1 MRKNNKNTPTIVLA
15 SALILVTAI
24 LTVVL
29 VLFISGNNH
38 KVEKGPVVVTIDGT
52 KIYENQFRFFSTL
65 LLDQENAQYRLED
78 ESDLTALNETLKQD
92 TLNFAKEY
100 IYRLREAKAAKI
112 TLSQEELANLE
123 KSFQTEY
130 DAQKKVGTRI
140 LKGDVYYDYYY
151 GLTKKQYTQF
161 WKDWAIIE
169 KYNAQR
175 EEVADTSTDNQER
188 AYEEYKD
195 YLAGCN
201 ATVLTI
207 SLTDLTDDQKQEK
220 IQLAQELAQNI
231 RSGGDMV
238 ALIKKH
244 CTDES
249 ILECEGAVRIT
260 KLMKASFEPIYD
272 WSVEAKAGDVSVI
285 EMEKEVYVIRADSFA
300 TFDTLKGTDEM
311 LEWTRFFCVQE
322 EDAKLLQSN
331 KYAVNVNTN
340 NYADVDLTSLIERAI
355 ASWQ

>member
-1 MRKNNKNTPTIVLA
+1 MRKNNKNTPAIILA
-15 SALILVTAI
+15 SALILVTAV

-29 VLFISGNNH
+29 VLFISGDKH
-38 KVEKGPVVVTIDGT
+38 KVEKGAVVVTIDGT

-65 LLDQENAQYRLED
+65 LLDQENAQYRLASET
-78 ESDLTALNETLKQD
+78 DLTQLNNTLKQD

-112 TLSQEELANLE
+112 TLTEKELEDLE

-130 DAQKKVGTRI
+130 DKQKKVGTRV
-140 LKGDVYYDYYY
+140 LKGDAYYDYYY

-161 WKDWAIIE
+161 WKDWAMIE
-169 KYNAQR
+169 KYNSQR
-175 EEVADTSTDNQER
+175 EAMADTKVENQEK

-201 ATVLTI
+201 ATVLPI
-207 SLTDLTDDQKQEK
+207 SLTGLTDTQKNEK

-231 RSGGDMV
+231 RAGGDMI

-249 ILECEGAVRIT
+249 ILACNGAVRIT
-260 KLMKASFEPIYD
+260 KLMQASFEKIYD
-272 WSVEAKAGDVSVI
+272 WSKEAKVGDISVI
-285 EMEKEVYVIRADSFA
+285 ETEKEVYVLRAESFA
-300 TFDTLKGTDEM
+300 TLDTLKNTEEM
-311 LEWTRFFCVQE
+311 LKWTRMFCVQE
-322 EDAKLLQSN
+322 ETANLLRSN
-331 KYAVNVNTN
+331 KYTVNVNTE
-340 NYADVDLTSLIERAI
+340 NYADVDLTSLLQKAI
-355 ASWQ
+355 SGWQ